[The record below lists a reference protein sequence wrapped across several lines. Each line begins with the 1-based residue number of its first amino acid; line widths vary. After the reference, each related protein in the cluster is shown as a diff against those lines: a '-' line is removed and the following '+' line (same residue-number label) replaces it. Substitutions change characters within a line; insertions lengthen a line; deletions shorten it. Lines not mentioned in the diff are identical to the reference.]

1 MYPELKIHLQNIWAE
16 CCLDKIC
23 VFTELFIIAENL

>member
-1 MYPELKIHLQNIWAE
+1 MYPGLKIHLQKIGAE
-16 CCLDKIC
+16 RRSDQIC